1 MPRKNALSRTICAA
15 VAVALG
21 LLGLVLPDRTPRRKL
36 IEWGWDEPDTAF
48 LRANIRGMETT
59 PFDGCVFSVRHGA
72 GGRGGSFT
80 WEFWGRRRFDRAD
93 VAHAFADLRE
103 TRFRRFREM
112 FLRVNVTPGDL
123 DWFDD
128 FSSVIANARLAG
140 ELARAGR
147 ARGVLLDVEQ
157 YQGQLFEYRRQG
169 LAGSRSWREYA
180 ACARRRGREI
190 MAAFQEGNPGL
201 TVFLTF
207 GYTLPWVLS
216 EHGRR
221 PLSEAPYGLLA
232 PFLDGMLDA
241 ARGTARL
248 VDGFELSYGYRAQ
261 PQFSTAR
268 RLFEEGVLPI
278 VRDPARYGRRM
289 RLGFGLWL
297 DYDWR
302 RQGWNSADPG
312 MNYFAPQAFAEALRA
327 AWVLA
332 DEYVWIYGETPRWWG
347 RSDPKKT
354 VPETYDRLIRAVTS
368 VPPADR

>member
-1 MPRKNALSRTICAA
+1 MSRMSARSRTTCAA

-21 LLGLVLPDRTPRRKL
+21 LLALVLPDRTPRKKL

-48 LRANIRGMETT
+48 LRANIREMEKT
-59 PFDGCVFSVRHGA
+59 PFNGCVFSVRHGA

-93 VAHAFADLRE
+93 VADAFADLRE

-128 FSSVIANARLAG
+128 FSPIVANARLAG
-140 ELARAGR
+140 ELAHAGR

-157 YQGQLFEYRRQG
+157 YQGQLFEYRRQEF
-169 LAGSRSWREYA
+169 AGSRSWREYS

-190 MAAFQEGNPGL
+190 MAAFQEGDPDL

-216 EHGRR
+216 EHGHR

-232 PFLDGMLDA
+232 PFLDGMLEA
-241 ARGTARL
+241 ARGRTSL
-248 VDGFELSYGYRAQ
+248 VDGFELSYGYRDP
-261 PQFSTAR
+261 PQFSVAR

-278 VRDPARYGRRM
+278 VRDPGRYRRRM

-302 RQGWNSADPG
+302 RRGWDGADP
-312 MNYFAPQAFAEALRA
+312 MKNYFAPLAFEVALRA
-327 AWVLA
+327 TSTCGCTAR
-332 DEYVWIYGETPRWWG
+332 YPGGGTPQ
-347 RSDPKKT
+347 
-354 VPETYDRLIRAVTS
+354 IRAFPCRRPTCR
-368 VPPADR
+368 P